1 MSPLTSSLEG
11 SVAIVTGGSRGI
23 GLASAR
29 LLLERGAHVVISSRR
44 EDGLRAAH
52 DELEAIAP
60 GRSSWHVCH
69 MGEPESVAGLFDAA
83 TARHGK
89 PNVLVNNA
97 GTNPSFGPALHVQW
111 GAWDKTFDVNLKGPF
126 EASRQLAERL
136 LADGRPG
143 SIINV
148 SSIFGLRGAPMQLV
162 YAMTKAALISM
173 TQTLAQEWG
182 AAGIR
187 VNAIAPGL
195 IDTRLAAALTS
206 NDAASRVFTDR
217 APLGR
222 IGVPEEVAGAIAF
235 LASDDARFIT
245 GQVFAVDGGFTAV

>member
-1 MSPLTSSLEG
+1 MLNALDVALLPSAPRNNTAGERCSARRCMPYTGREDGPPHYAVHAEIVMSPTSTPLEG
-11 SVAIVTGGSRGI
+11 TVAIVTGGSRGI

-29 LLLERGAHVVISSRR
+29 LLLERGAQVVISSRR

-52 DELEAIAP
+52 DELEAFAP
-60 GRSSWHVCH
+60 GRSSWYVCH

-173 TQTLAQEWG
+173 TQTLAQE
-182 AAGIR
+182 
-187 VNAIAPGL
+187 
-195 IDTRLAAALTS
+195 
-206 NDAASRVFTDR
+206 
-217 APLGR
+217 
-222 IGVPEEVAGAIAF
+222 
-235 LASDDARFIT
+235 
-245 GQVFAVDGGFTAV
+245 